1 MDVDLFLPGG
11 ASRVSSTCLHSS
23 FRTDVKLTASIH
35 PCTLPP
41 TTHMVKAR
49 MICTGTIQLF
59 RLPNLFQNQAST
71 IGLYN
76 NLRLYGHELRLKR
89 ASWE

>member
-1 MDVDLFLPGG
+1 
-11 ASRVSSTCLHSS
+11 
-23 FRTDVKLTASIH
+23 
-35 PCTLPP
+35 
-41 TTHMVKAR
+41 MVKAR